1 MAKEIRCKP
10 CGGSSPYFDWIER
23 QGFLHWSS
31 SQQDLH
37 GKHLTSHI
45 REVIA
50 KGEPDTLAAPEE
62 QTKEPLLE
70 AILEVLDDGGEKV
83 LTPKQQKAFQLIVR
97 EGVSYRATARKLR
110 ISVNA
115 VADLVKAGA
124 KKLRI
129 LALTK

>member
-37 GKHLTSHI
+37 GRHLTSHI

-50 KGEPDTLAAPEE
+50 KGEPDTLPAPEP
-62 QTKEPLLE
+62 QPKEPLLE

-83 LTPKQQKAFQLIVR
+83 LTPKQKKAFQLIVR
-97 EGVSYRATARKLR
+97 EGVSYRKAAKILR
-110 ISVNA
+110 VSIGA
-115 VADLVKAGA
+115 VQCLVAAGA